1 MKTVHISNSAL
12 NDHMS
17 RLYINDMHVDIYN
30 AVIVMQREYKRY
42 SVVTMTNN
50 AIYEFISDMQ
60 YQAEFNKDSYG
71 TQCRNAL
78 RSIVKQT
85 GF

>member
-1 MKTVHISNSAL
+1 MKTVKLSNSSL
-12 NDHMS
+12 SDHLS
-17 RLYINDMHVDIYN
+17 RLYTNGTHVDIYN
-30 AVIVMQREYKRY
+30 AVIVMVKEYKRY
-42 SVVTMTNN
+42 SVIEMSDN

-60 YQAEFNKDSYG
+60 YQTEFNKDSYG